1 MTGKAHSYRK
11 MHDAIHSDSIF
22 GNYRASGY
30 LYDFLIELYRIRSAE
45 GTSASPS
52 AALMKAIDY
61 ISCNYASSITPDD
74 LCKASGVSKQHLCL
88 LFRRIMNMR
97 PMEYIAKR
105 RIQEAKSLLTGTDKS
120 IEAISYETGFCS
132 ESYFCMLFR
141 RYEGLTPS
149 AFRNTK

>member
-1 MTGKAHSYRK
+1 
-11 MHDAIHSDSIF
+11 MHDAIRSDSIF

-61 ISCNYASSITPDD
+61 ISCNYALSITPDD

-105 RIQEAKSLLTGTDKS
+105 RIQEAKSLLTVTDKS

-132 ESYFCMLFR
+132 ESCFCMLFR